1 MEVLDIIIDPLG
13 EIRAALA
20 ELGRSSRKIS
30 GVFFYYN
37 ERKYYTLV
45 GMNGNTTHW

>member
-30 GVFFYYN
+30 GVFFYYVVFPFIP
-37 ERKYYTLV
+37 TSV
-45 GMNGNTTHW
+45 